1 MPLLRCRQTFFFTCL
16 NLNLNSSPAELC
28 CNQDSKHSVRPLP
41 RPLRG
46 THNTD
51 PWSAFSRAR
60 YIKATKR
67 WRRPWGKTDTL
78 NCPRV
83 AKHTIFVFSP
93 VSPNFLFSHF
103 FWIIAHNLLTQLWAL
118 REWLKECLTRRVSPL
133 TSLGWSRRS
142 DGALMN
148 GCAATIR
155 TFVRGRK
162 FAHKSAAN
170 CKPNLFRR
178 TADIYTTVYA
188 LSETTFPNS

>member
-1 MPLLRCRQTFFFTCL
+1 MVSIQ
-16 NLNLNSSPAELC
+16 
-28 CNQDSKHSVRPLP
+28 Q
-41 RPLRG
+41 G
-46 THNTD
+46 
-51 PWSAFSRAR
+51 R

-83 AKHTIFVFSP
+83 VKRTIFVFSP

-155 TFVRGRK
+155 TFIRGRK
-162 FAHKSAAN
+162 FAHKSGAN
-170 CKPNLFRR
+170 CKANLFLAPRTFALRYTRWMKRR
-178 TADIYTTVYA
+178 PELLNPSNPRTEFSHILRLCYFVWVWGYISCVLLRISNKDLVAHKPEFEVKTT
-188 LSETTFPNS
+188 